1 MFRKIL
7 LVLTL
12 AALLLL
18 VTVMAAPHIPAMRDF
33 DQTFYPAIR
42 YTLAGENPY
51 TAYYEETDQGAPPDF
66 FSPFWLLI
74 ILLPFGLLP
83 LALARALW
91 LLFLIGVTFAGI
103 GLLRW
108 WDLRGLWPLALVALP
123 WSLIGILFGQVT
135 AVVFFGAVLGIVEV
149 AKSRSSYQSALIIL
163 LSLMLVGVKPQLGL
177 FIALPLL
184 LQMAWRRDR
193 RLALVALGGLLLL
206 GLSLVVTPPWL
217 ASKAVAVQAIT
228 APHWKSTLEREL
240 LLWQWPTWLAWPA
253 RSFIVAI
260 MGLWVWRARQLTPA
274 WWSAWLAAVLT
285 ITPYTRAYDGV
296 LLLPILGQ
304 LVAQYRL
311 RALVFL
317 ATVVFYASISELG
330 TVVTPLVAWL
340 LFVPWRKL
348 VTGGPLSVVF
358 SADSNL
364 SIHQE

>member
-1 MFRKIL
+1 MALSSQSSWLPARQAV
-7 LVLTL
+7 LVLAL

-18 VTVMAAPHIPAMRDF
+18 VAVLAAPHIPAMRDF

-51 TAYYEETDQGAPPDF
+51 TAFYEETDQGAPPDF

-83 LALARALW
+83 FMLARALW

-108 WDLRGLWPLALVALP
+108 WGLKGLWPLALVALP

-135 AVVFFGAVLGIVEV
+135 AVVFFGAVLGIVEA
-149 AKSRSSYQSALIIL
+149 AKNKSSHRSALVIL
-163 LSLMLVGVKPQLGL
+163 LSLMLMGVKPQLGL

-193 RLALVALGGLLLL
+193 RLILVTLGGLLLL

-217 ASKAVAVQAIT
+217 ISKAVAVQAIT
-228 APHWKSTLEREL
+228 APYWKSTLEREL
-240 LLWQWPTWLAWPA
+240 LLWQWPTWLAWPSRA
-253 RSFIVAI
+253 FVVAV
-260 MGLWVWRARQLTPA
+260 MGLWAWRARALAPA
-274 WWSAWLAAVLT
+274 WWSAWLAAVLI
-285 ITPYTRAYDGV
+285 ITPYSRAYDGV

-304 LVAQYRL
+304 LVAQHRL

-317 ATVVFYASISELG
+317 VVVVFYASISELG
-330 TVVTPLVAWL
+330 TVVTPVAAWL
-340 LFVPWRKL
+340 LVLPWR
-348 VTGGPLSVVF
+348 T
-358 SADSNL
+358 L
-364 SIHQE
+364 SIGSGFRAG